1 MQKRICYSPKQAHT
15 GAKLNSLE
23 EEFGPDT
30 KLMCEPE
37 WACEMHFTHLISGL
51 ALRCQYGWSHRFFHI
66 TLTTSWALLSTVLI
80 SGETPL
86 YTLIDTHSVCPACG
100 AKTVGNT
107 FLESGQNFH
116 HAFHTHRNK
125 HRLFLRCSILKVK
138 QEKQCGQSEN
148 KWKSEENLSE
158 AASLAEQKYIATTG
172 RKRRKTAVVLHS
184 LNKELFYLSI
194 QHVCMW
200 VSVM

>member
-1 MQKRICYSPKQAHT
+1 MQKIVCYSPTQAHT
-15 GAKLNSLE
+15 GAKNSLE
-23 EEFGPDT
+23 EEFRHDT
-30 KLMCEPE
+30 KLMWEPE

-86 YTLIDTHSVCPACG
+86 YTLIDTRCLSCLRREDCG
-100 AKTVGNT
+100 KHFFGIRSK
-107 FLESGQNFH
+107 LSPRIS
-116 HAFHTHRNK
+116 HTQDRNE
-125 HRLFLRCSILKVK
+125 HRLFLRCSTLKEK

-158 AASLAEQKYIATTG
+158 AASLAEQKYIATQQVESAEKQQSCCST
-172 RKRRKTAVVLHS
+172 
-184 LNKELFYLSI
+184 
-194 QHVCMW
+194 
-200 VSVM
+200 